1 VEDTL
6 TARRRPRIFNT
17 AFESGVRSLIVLTSC
32 FPRQLGLRKL
42 VVLDHLVVH
51 TGDIDG
57 PPSLHPQEISR
68 AAELL
73 VRRRLI
79 DSGLALMGTRSL
91 ITRHAAPEGFRYQAG
106 EEAGTFV
113 DLLRSSYAIDLRARA
128 DWLAQNII
136 PLSDAA
142 LNAVVH
148 RRIDRWA
155 PEFQVD
161 NGPET

>member
-1 VEDTL
+1 VDESPTP
-6 TARRRPRIFNT
+6 RRRPRIFNT
-17 AFESGVRSLIVLTSC
+17 AFESGVRSLILLTSC
-32 FPRQLGLRKL
+32 FPRQLSLHRL

-57 PPSLHPQEISR
+57 PPSLHPQEDSR

-73 VRRRLI
+73 VRRRLVG
-79 DSGLALMGTRSL
+79 SGLALMGTRSL
-91 ITRHAAPEGFRYQAG
+91 ITRQATLEGFRYQAG

-113 DLLRSSYAIDLRARA
+113 DFLKSTYTMDLRFRA
-128 DWLAQNII
+128 DWLAHSVV
-136 PLSDAA
+136 PLSDEE
-142 LNAVVH
+142 LDQLVH

-161 NGPET
+161 NGPGA